1 MSHIISIGNPFDLIP
16 TTPLAISGLETVGEL
31 DLKLALQGAEL
42 EHGLAER
49 IAGIGSPRAQGVGRE
64 VARYRKA
71 NFMLKRPDWSPRQK
85 KSGLLQLAAEIDR
98 EHRAEIGFLKKLG
111 KAVKKTAAKATQTVA
126 RAGRAVRQS
135 NLIKKVAQGVKTAG
149 RAAATGAKVVGKG
162 ALKAGKA
169 FVKVAT
175 LPMRLFVKG
184 LAELLLPKMSQLFLY
199 LFITNPATIASLPA
213 LVQRKRRKA
222 EKFARFMT
230 NTIGMK
236 EAHFLKI
243 VRNGII
249 KNTRQT
255 PEQLLARHVKGS
267 LSGVGV
273 LPLALPLAAKM
284 MPVVLEVLKKIA
296 GLFGKKA
303 SPDETPSA
311 ADVPDESQDFGDA
324 PTPVRRKV
332 LTHLKHKPAS
342 QQGHQPAPPTEEI
355 REQRQEETALEQL
368 EQEPESTP
376 LDAPLPDPAPV
387 ESDDEAVRAQPAYDG
402 GENPDPANTYQRYG
416 EWPSDEYAP
425 AAEAEEPQF

>member
-1 MSHIISIGNPFDLIP
+1 MSRIISIGNPFDIIP
-16 TTPLAISGLETVGEL
+16 TTPLAISGLETVGEM

-49 IAGIGSPRAQGVGRE
+49 IAGIGSPRALGVGRE

-71 NFMLKRPDWSPRQK
+71 NFMLKRPDWSPRRK

-98 EHRAEIGFLKKLG
+98 EHLAGIGFLKKLR
-111 KAVKKTAAKATQTVA
+111 KAVKNVASKAGQTVA

-149 RAAATGAKVVGKG
+149 RAVATGAKVVGKG

-169 FVKVAT
+169 FIKVAT

-236 EAHFLKI
+236 EEHFLKI

-249 KNTRQT
+249 KNTKQT

-273 LPLALPLAAKM
+273 LPLAVLAAKPLAVKLL
-284 MPVVLEVLKKIA
+284 PVVLEVIKKIA

-303 SPDETPSA
+303 SPDETPTA
-311 ADVPDESQDFGDA
+311 ADVPDESQDFDDA

-332 LTHLKHKPAS
+332 LTHLRHKPAS
-342 QQGHQPAPPTEEI
+342 QQGYQAAPPAEEI
-355 REQRQEETALEQL
+355 REQRQEETALEQVD
-368 EQEPESTP
+368 QEPENTP
-376 LDAPLPDPAPV
+376 LEAPLPDPAPV
-387 ESDDEAVRAQPAYDG
+387 ASDDEAVQAQPTYDG
-402 GENPDPANTYQRYG
+402 GENFDPEHTWQR
-416 EWPSDEYAP
+416 DDYA
-425 AAEAEEPQF
+425 AAAAAEEPQF